1 MTSSK
6 TRVGL
11 DHVGS
16 CELQDPLFNFNSY
29 CNRNPLA
36 DFPQEKD
43 KEKSVLF
50 FWQRELALNM
60 IIATLGTWLFPLG
73 RSNVIKAEL
82 LFQS

>member
-29 CNRNPLA
+29 YNRNPLA

-43 KEKSVLF
+43 NRFQFSVLF
-50 FWQRELALNM
+50 C
-60 IIATLGTWLFPLG
+60 LF
-73 RSNVIKAEL
+73 ACDE
-82 LFQS
+82 